1 MSSGSRASSGAF
13 DLTDRVAVVT
23 GGGAGIGRGIAVQLA
38 LCGADVV
45 IADIDAERANETGQL
60 VERQGR
66 RSLPLATDVMDTD
79 QLRSCISEAD
89 AAFGRIDILVN
100 NAGGVSAR
108 PFLEQSERSWRRH
121 IDINLV
127 STLVATA
134 AAVPIM
140 IRGGHG
146 GSIVNVASIE
156 ATRAAPNYAVYAAC
170 KAAMI
175 SFTRTMAVELG
186 EHRIRVNVIA
196 PDLTQ
201 TPGSMGLFS
210 GPVPDPLPSR
220 SQETLAKLNRY
231 IPLMREGTMEECG
244 HLVAFLCS
252 DLASYITGILVPI
265 DGGTSA
271 SSGWTRDRSGGWSVF
286 GETPMYG

>member
-1 MSSGSRASSGAF
+1 MSGTGRASDGPF

-38 LCGADVV
+38 RCGVDVV
-45 IADIDAERANETGQL
+45 VADIDVERAEQTAQL

-66 RSLPLATDVMDTD
+66 RGIAVATDVMDAD
-79 QLRSCISEAD
+79 QVRSCISEAD
-89 AAFGRIDILVN
+89 STFGRLDIMVN
-100 NAGGVSAR
+100 NAGGVNGR

-121 IDINLV
+121 IDLNLV
-127 STLVATA
+127 SMLVATA
-134 AAVPIM
+134 TAAPIM
-140 IRGGHG
+140 IRGGRG

-170 KAAMI
+170 KAGMI

-201 TPGSMGLFS
+201 TPGSMGLPQ

-231 IPLMREGTMEECG
+231 IPLKREGTMEECG
-244 HLVAFLCS
+244 HLAAFLCS
-252 DLASYITGILVPI
+252 DLAGYITGALVPI